1 MLYVRHI
8 VATNKIFIEYLKKE
22 ITKQWIK
29 PKESDSGRKKGQKK
43 KKQTIKHAEKK
54 QQNIKSKSFSIS
66 NLSING
72 LNSSVKRHRLAE

>member
-43 KKQTIKHAEKK
+43 KKTNYKTRRKETAKYQK
-54 QQNIKSKSFSIS
+54 
-66 NLSING
+66 
-72 LNSSVKRHRLAE
+72 